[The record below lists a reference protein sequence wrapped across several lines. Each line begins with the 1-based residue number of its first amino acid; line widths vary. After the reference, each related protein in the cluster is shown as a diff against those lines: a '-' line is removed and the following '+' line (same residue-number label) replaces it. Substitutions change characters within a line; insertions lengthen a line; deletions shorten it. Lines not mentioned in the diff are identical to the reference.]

1 MVRTYG
7 VNLSFPFDNFHLWWY
22 ALRGMRLNDMRQT
35 LYSLYAS
42 WPPPQIVIIHIS
54 GNDIGNRH
62 TLDIISQLKFDFIQ
76 LHSVLPHSIL
86 VFSEIVPRLT
96 WLLNPE
102 LKHCE
107 KIRKKINRAMAKFM
121 PYVNGLSYRHID
133 LEGGLVGFYRS
144 DAVHLSDIAL
154 DVFNVGIQNC
164 IELAVGQ
171 VGCQAHL

>member
-107 KIRKKINRAMAKFM
+107 KIRKKN
-121 PYVNGLSYRHID
+121 
-133 LEGGLVGFYRS
+133 
-144 DAVHLSDIAL
+144 
-154 DVFNVGIQNC
+154 Q
-164 IELAVGQ
+164 
-171 VGCQAHL
+171 